1 MKKEEK
7 FQLIESLAAQLEKSA
22 HVYLTDISQVNV
34 ERSNHLRR
42 MCFKRNVKLMVVK
55 NTLLKKAMEKSSRD
69 FSPLFEILKG
79 STSIMLSDEGSA
91 PAKLIQEF
99 RQRFNVEKPILK
111 GAYVQESV
119 YIGNEELYSLIN
131 LKSKEQLIGEVIG
144 LLQSPIQRVMSGLQG
159 GGHKI
164 AGIVK
169 TLSERE

>member
-7 FQLIESLAAQLEKSA
+7 YQLIESLASHLEKSA
-22 HVYLTDISQVNV
+22 HVYLTDISNVNV
-34 ERSNHLRR
+34 ERSNQLRR
-42 MCFKRNVKLMVVK
+42 MCNRRNVKLIVVK
-55 NTLLKKAMEKSSRD
+55 NTLLRKAMEKSSKD
-69 FSPLFEILKG
+69 FSPLFEVLKG
-79 STSIMLSDEGSA
+79 STSVMFSEEGST

-119 YIGNEELYSLIN
+119 YIGNDELDSLIN
-131 LKSKEQLIGEVIG
+131 LKTKEQLLGEVIG
-144 LLQSPIQRVMSGLQG
+144 LLQSPMQRVISGLQG

-169 TLSERE
+169 TLSER

>member
-7 FQLIESLAAQLEKSA
+7 TQLIDSLAAQLEKSA
-22 HVYLTDISQVNV
+22 HVYLTDISEVNA
-34 ERSNHLRR
+34 ERSNQLRR
-42 MCFKRNVKLMVVK
+42 MCFRRNVKLMVVK
-55 NTLLKKAMEKSSRD
+55 NTLLKKAMEKSGKD
-69 FSPLFEILKG
+69 FAPLFDILKG
-79 STSIMLSDEGSA
+79 HTSIMLSEEGST

-119 YIGNEELYSLIN
+119 YIGNHELDSLLN
-131 LKSKEQLIGEVIG
+131 LKSKEQLLGEVIG
-144 LLQSPIQRVMSGLQG
+144 LLQSPMQRVISGLQG